1 LQDRKDARPTRPRVE
16 FIHAMLAMFRLAA
29 HSRQATNKIFR
40 GGEPMNRSIRTLL
53 LAGAAAII
61 ASPGVAADVTTER
74 LTNADKEPQNWLMN
88 HRTYDAQRYS
98 PLEKIN
104 KGNIKNLKLAYAVA
118 IGGTSA
124 NENLQATPLAEDGY
138 LYVVDQWGVVYKI
151 DGRSGDMGRIVWR
164 MDPGQEKLPL
174 SNRGAA
180 LWGNL
185 VISSANYPPR
195 IIATNKDNGKVV
207 WETNLSDGQPDLQL
221 TAAPLVVK
229 DKIIVGAAGGDRG
242 VRDFIAA
249 LDGASGKMI
258 WRKYVIP
265 APGEPGSETW
275 KDKNQVAWQTGGGAM
290 WVTGTYDTTTNQVIW
305 GTGNPVPMFDA
316 TYRPGD
322 NLYTNSVISWDPDA
336 GKMNWYFQYT
346 PGDHWDYDEAGTH
359 ILVDGV
365 VDGQSRKLITHS
377 ARNGYLY
384 TMERNNGQT
393 LLAKPYLEN
402 INWTKGIDPKTG
414 KPMDYDP
421 SKDIQTYAGVA
432 TPMADNPTK
441 KMCPGPSGGNNFW
454 PASYSQKT
462 KLIYIPA
469 LESCASVT
477 PDFAM
482 HVKGN
487 FAGGTTGGSPG
498 PNSSSIA
505 ALDPATGEIKMRK
518 TFAYPNFAGV
528 LSTAGGIVVTAL
540 LDGTIVALDDQTLDE
555 LWSVNVGTGFN
566 APPMTYAVD
575 GKQYIA
581 IASGLFRNARN
592 KLARSSDMKNVSNAT
607 MVFVF
612 GLD

>member
-1 LQDRKDARPTRPRVE
+1 
-16 FIHAMLAMFRLAA
+16 M
-29 HSRQATNKIFR
+29 NK
-40 GGEPMNRSIRTLL
+40 SIRSLL
-53 LAGAAAII
+53 LAGAAAM
-61 ASPGVAADVTTER
+61 AACPALAAEVTPDR
-74 LTNADKEPQNWLMN
+74 LANADNEPHNWLMN

-98 PLEKIN
+98 PLARIN
-104 KGNIKNLKLAYAVA
+104 KDNVKNLKLAYAVA

-124 NENLQATPLAEDGY
+124 NENLQATPLAEDGF

-151 DGRSGDMGRIVWR
+151 DARSGDMGRIVWR

-185 VISSANYPPR
+185 VLSTANYPAR
-195 IIATNKDNGKVV
+195 VIATDKETGKAV
-207 WETNLSDGQPDLQL
+207 WETNLHDQPDVQI
-221 TAAPLVVK
+221 TAAVLPVK

-242 VRDFIAA
+242 VRDWIAA
-249 LDGASGKMI
+249 LDAKTGKLL

-290 WVTGTYDTTTNQVIW
+290 WITGSYDPATNQVIW

-346 PGDHWDYDEAGTH
+346 PGDHWDYDEAHSH
-359 ILVDGV
+359 ILVDGEIN
-365 VDGQSRKLITHS
+365 GQPRKLITHS

-384 TMERNNGQT
+384 TFERSNGQIAF
-393 LLAKPYLEN
+393 AKPYLDR
-402 INWTKGIDPKTG
+402 INWTAGIDQKTG
-414 KPMDYDP
+414 KPLDYDP

-441 KMCPGPSGGNNFW
+441 TMCPSPAGGSNFW
-454 PASYSQKT
+454 PAAYSQRT

-469 LESCASVT
+469 LTPCADLTRKPEDYKPGNWRGGSYKQT
-477 PDFAM
+477 ERFETDLIAM
-482 HVKGN
+482 DPFTGNIKGKVHVPFPNYSG
-487 FAGGTTGGSPG
+487 ALTTGGG
-498 PNSSSIA
+498 
-505 ALDPATGEIKMRK
+505 LVFTGF
-518 TFAYPNFAGV
+518 TDGTFFAY
-528 LSTAGGIVVTAL
+528 
-540 LDGTIVALDDQTLDE
+540 DDTTLQP
-555 LWSVNVGTGFN
+555 LWKINVGSGFN
-566 APPMTYAVD
+566 APPMTFEVN

-581 IASGLFRNARN
+581 IMSGLSPIAKGKHERIPELKEQRNQ
-592 KLARSSDMKNVSNAT
+592 T
-607 MVFVF
+607 MLFVF
-612 GLD
+612 GL